1 MGLGHPAGVPL
12 VPRMV
17 AKLEREQLRGLVEPH
32 WRRLYNFMFRL
43 TLDRDRAERY
53 LVDVFNIAVAKVE
66 AKPANPDDVEV
77 WLLGIANQL
86 AEERLPRQPEVN
98 FDILDETLRSE
109 STRTDV
115 VRSLSD
121 PQRAFRSWRHYDE
134 PREASPQSARRTL
147 LDASVVNFLN
157 PNAWIGWSLV
167 LGPLLLQGWREAP
180 ARGVA
185 LIVTFYVILVGGTAA
200 IVFIV
205 ASAKRLG
212 PRVARTLVG
221 VSVIALAAFGGY
233 QLWSGIKPLV
243 A

>member
-1 MGLGHPAGVPL
+1 MAQYVLFGATFAFAAAAQPGPFQAYLVAQALSIGWRRTLPAVLAPL
-12 VPRMV
+12 VSDAPIALIV
-17 AKLEREQLRGLVEPH
+17 LLVLS
-32 WRRLYNFMFRL
+32 RLPL
-43 TLDRDRAERY
+43 TLQHGLRVVGGIFLLY
-53 LVDVFNIAVAKVE
+53 LAA
-66 AKPANPDDVEV
+66 
-77 WLLGIANQL
+77 
-86 AEERLPRQPEVN
+86 
-98 FDILDETLRSE
+98 
-109 STRTDV
+109 
-115 VRSLSD
+115 
-121 PQRAFRSWRHYDE
+121 RAFRSWRHYDE
-134 PREASPQSARRTL
+134 PREAPPQSARRTL

-212 PRVARTLVG
+212 PRVARALVG
-221 VSVIALAAFGGY
+221 VSIIALTAFGGY